1 MGKRPSA
8 TCPGAKRITP
18 VDMIPPRMHSDDE
31 KIFLGRQSIVDR
43 EQNLH
48 AFELL
53 FRSSEQN
60 RADVDSATVA
70 TATVINY
77 ALNELGLESLLGNY
91 LGFINFD
98 AEMLLSDAIELLP
111 RDKIV
116 QEILETVEPTPPVVK
131 RCQHLRKLG
140 FTLAMDDFVHDE
152 KALQPLLEVAHIVKV
167 DIQMLDQ
174 HALAE
179 TTRQLQRFNVRLLAE
194 KVDTT
199 EKFKYCMGLGFEL
212 FQGYY
217 FAKPVIITGKRLSSS
232 EIILTQLLGLL
243 TADADT
249 PHIEKLFKH
258 DPGLSVNMLRLV
270 NSVAAGAKCKVTS
283 LSSALLVLGRR
294 QVQRWLQLLLFARL
308 PPTQDFPSPLLQL
321 AATRGKFLEL
331 LATGDKAFEDA
342 AFMTGIMSLIDALLG
357 IPLPD
362 IICGFPIT
370 QEVRDALLERRGRL
384 GQMLILVEALES
396 NEAPAIAAASATLSG
411 YTATRI
417 NSAHTEALR
426 WANNIAQ
433 PGA

>member
-1 MGKRPSA
+1 M
-8 TCPGAKRITP
+8 
-18 VDMIPPRMHSDDE
+18 
-31 KIFLGRQSIVDR
+31 
-43 EQNLH
+43 
-48 AFELL
+48 
-53 FRSSEQN
+53 
-60 RADVDSATVA
+60 
-70 TATVINY
+70 
-77 ALNELGLESLLGNY
+77 
-91 LGFINFD
+91 
-98 AEMLLSDAIELLP
+98 
-111 RDKIV
+111 
-116 QEILETVEPTPPVVK
+116 
-131 RCQHLRKLG
+131 
-140 FTLAMDDFVHDE
+140 
-152 KALQPLLEVAHIVKV
+152 
-167 DIQMLDQ
+167 
-174 HALAE
+174 
-179 TTRQLQRFNVRLLAE
+179 
-194 KVDTT
+194 
-199 EKFKYCMGLGFEL
+199 
-212 FQGYY
+212 
-217 FAKPVIITGKRLSSS
+217 
-232 EIILTQLLGLL
+232 
-243 TADADT
+243 
-249 PHIEKLFKH
+249 
-258 DPGLSVNMLRLV
+258 
-270 NSVAAGAKCKVTS
+270 TS